1 MERYLVLTAVGED
14 RPGLV
19 SRITGLIADCG
30 CNVEDSRM
38 AVLGTQFA
46 FILLLGGD
54 DAPVA
59 AVEGA
64 VPALAEELGLFLT
77 SRRSG
82 PPEGRAA
89 GDRIPYEVRGV
100 CLDHPGVV
108 HEISHFL
115 AQRGI
120 NIGELTTRTQAAP
133 VTGAP
138 LFSMHLAVEVPAG
151 EGIIALRRDLEQF
164 CDPLGVDV
172 EIRPLEH

>member
-1 MERYLVLTAVGED
+1 MLTAVGED

-19 SRITGLIADCG
+19 SRITGLIADHG

-38 AVLGTQFA
+38 SVLGTQFA
-46 FILLLGGD
+46 LILLLSG
-54 DAPVA
+54 AEAQVQAVA
-59 AVEGA
+59 AAIPA
-64 VPALAEELGLFLT
+64 VAEELGLMVT
-77 SRRSG
+77 TGPSG
-82 PPEGRAA
+82 PPAERQA
-89 GDRIPYEVRGV
+89 GERIPYEVRAV

-120 NIGELTTRTQAAP
+120 NIGDLTTRTQAAP

-138 LFSMHLAVEVPAG
+138 LFAMRLAVEVGPG
-151 EGIIALRRDLEQF
+151 EGIGTLRRDLERF

-172 EIRPLEH
+172 EIRPLGQ

>member
-1 MERYLVLTAVGED
+1 MESYLVVTAVGED

-19 SRITGLIADCG
+19 SRITGLIANAG

-38 AVLGTQFA
+38 SVLGTQFA
-46 FILLLGGD
+46 FILLLAGD
-54 DAPVA
+54 EAAVQ

-64 VPALAEELGLFLT
+64 VAAVADELDLFLT

-82 PPEGRAA
+82 PPKGRAV
-89 GDRIPYEVRGV
+89 GDRIPYEVRAV
-100 CLDHPGVV
+100 SLDHPGVV
-108 HEISHFL
+108 HQITHFL

-120 NIGELTTRTQAAP
+120 NIGELSTRTHAAP

-138 LFSMHLAVEVPAG
+138 LFSMRLAVEVPAG
-151 EGIIALRRDLEQF
+151 AGIGGLRRDLEQF

-172 EIRPLEH
+172 EIRPLEC